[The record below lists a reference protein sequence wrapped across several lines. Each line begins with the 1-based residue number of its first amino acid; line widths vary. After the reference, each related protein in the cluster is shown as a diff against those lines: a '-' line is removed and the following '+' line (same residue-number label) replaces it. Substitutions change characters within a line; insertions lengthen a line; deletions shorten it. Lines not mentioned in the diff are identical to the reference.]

1 MAINVN
7 KVYKSV
13 LSILNKEQRG
23 YLTPAEFNNLARQA
37 QLELVDKLF
46 YQYNK
51 FLNIENVNRT
61 NEGYADLAQKIEE
74 QIDVHF
80 AQSTISSNT
89 LVLGPTGVDDLYKT
103 IGVYRTSKNSDL
115 SGQNILFETEVE
127 KVEKSKAVY
136 LNSSPLTAPSKDFP
150 VYYQNHATIIT
161 IPADANAT
169 EVIRYIKRPANPR
182 FGYTLNANYGIE
194 VYDDLTFVNGGLI
207 NNKTLASTAANYT
220 TSATGATNNT
230 YTTFT
235 TNGSGTGAT
244 LTLTIAGGVP
254 TTLVVGNAGSGYKV
268 GDTITFA
275 NIGGGQQVVYT
286 IKAGDT
292 FDSSTRGSTDFE
304 LHLSQETELIIS
316 ILAYAGFILKDPSIV
331 QSAVQIGQGSEM
343 TKQQQ

>member
-61 NEGYADLAQKIEE
+61 NEGYADLAEKIEE
-74 QIDVHF
+74 QIDVHYK
-80 AQSTISSNT
+80 SSDIT
-89 LVLGPTGVDDLYKT
+89 LTNSIGTLPTDLYKT
-103 IGVYRTSKNSDL
+103 IDATITSGTLKL
-115 SGQNILFETEVE
+115 E
-127 KVEKSKAVY
+127 KVDKKRLAY
-136 LNSSPLTAPSKDFP
+136 LKSSPLTKPSTSFP
-150 VYYQNHATIIT
+150 VYYQRADDIVVEPTLAAGSVVALQYIKK
-161 IPADANAT
+161 PAD
-169 EVIRYIKRPANPR
+169 PR
-182 FGYTLNANYGIE
+182 FGYTLNANYGVE

-207 NNKTLASTAANYT
+207 NNKTLASAAANYT
-220 TSATGATNNT
+220 TSATGATNGT

-235 TNGSGTGAT
+235 TSGSGTGAT

-254 TTLVVGNAGSGYKV
+254 TTLVVGSAGSGYKV
-268 GDTITFA
+268 GDTVTFA
-275 NIGGGQQVVYT
+275 DVGGGQQVVYT

-304 LHLSQETELIIS
+304 LHLSQEIELIIS

>member
-61 NEGYADLAQKIEE
+61 NEGYADLAEKIEE
-74 QIDVHF
+74 QIDVHYK
-80 AQSTISSNT
+80 SSDIT
-89 LVLGPTGVDDLYKT
+89 LTNSVGTLPTDLYKT
-103 IGVYRTSKNSDL
+103 IDATITSGTLKL
-115 SGQNILFETEVE
+115 E
-127 KVEKSKAVY
+127 KVDKKRLAY
-136 LNSSPLTAPSKDFP
+136 LKSSPLTKPSTSFP
-150 VYYQNHATIIT
+150 VYYQRADDIVVEPTLAAGSVVALQYIKK
-161 IPADANAT
+161 PAD
-169 EVIRYIKRPANPR
+169 PR
-182 FGYTLNANYGIE
+182 FGYTLNANYGVE

-220 TSATGATNNT
+220 TSATGATNGT

-235 TNGSGTGAT
+235 TSGSGTGAT

-254 TTLVVGNAGSGYKV
+254 TTLVVGSAGSGYKV
-268 GDTITFA
+268 GDTVTFTGV
-275 NIGGGQQVVYT
+275 GGGQQVVYT

>member
-61 NEGYADLAQKIEE
+61 NEGYADLAEKIEE
-74 QIDVHF
+74 QIDVHYK
-80 AQSTISSNT
+80 SSDIT
-89 LVLGPTGVDDLYKT
+89 LTNSIGTLPADLYKT
-103 IGVYRTSKNSDL
+103 IDATITSGTLKL
-115 SGQNILFETEVE
+115 E
-127 KVEKSKAVY
+127 KVDKKRLAY
-136 LNSSPLTAPSKDFP
+136 LKSSPLTKPSTSFP
-150 VYYQNHATIIT
+150 VYYQRADDIVVEPTLAAGSVVALQYIKK
-161 IPADANAT
+161 PAD
-169 EVIRYIKRPANPR
+169 PR
-182 FGYTLNANYGIE
+182 FGYTLNANYGVE

-220 TSATGATNNT
+220 TSATGATNGT

-235 TNGSGTGAT
+235 TSGSGTGAT

-254 TTLVVGNAGSGYKV
+254 TTLVVGSAGSGYKV
-268 GDTITFA
+268 GDTVTFT
-275 NIGGGQQVVYT
+275 GVGSGQQVVYT

-304 LHLSQETELIIS
+304 LHLSQEIELIIS

>member
-61 NEGYADLAQKIEE
+61 NEGYADLAEKIEE
-74 QIDVHF
+74 QIDVHYK
-80 AQSTISSNT
+80 SSDIT
-89 LVLGPTGVDDLYKT
+89 LTNSIGTLPADLYKT
-103 IGVYRTSKNSDL
+103 IDATITSGTLKL
-115 SGQNILFETEVE
+115 E
-127 KVEKSKAVY
+127 KVDKKRLAY
-136 LNSSPLTAPSKDFP
+136 LKSSPLTKPSTSFP
-150 VYYQNHATIIT
+150 VYYQRADDIVVEPTLAAGSVVALQYIKK
-161 IPADANAT
+161 PAD
-169 EVIRYIKRPANPR
+169 PR
-182 FGYTLNANYGIE
+182 FGYTLNANYGVE

-220 TSATGATNNT
+220 TSATGATNGT

-235 TNGSGTGAT
+235 TSGSGTGAT

-254 TTLVVGNAGSGYKV
+254 TTLVVGSAGSGYKV
-268 GDTITFA
+268 GDTVTFTGV
-275 NIGGGQQVVYT
+275 GGGQQVVYT

-304 LHLSQETELIIS
+304 LHLSQEIELIIS

>member
-61 NEGYADLAQKIEE
+61 NEGYADLAEKIEE
-74 QIDVHF
+74 QIDVHYK
-80 AQSTISSNT
+80 SSDIT
-89 LVLGPTGVDDLYKT
+89 LTNSVGTLPTDLYKT
-103 IGVYRTSKNSDL
+103 IDATITSGTLKL
-115 SGQNILFETEVE
+115 E
-127 KVEKSKAVY
+127 KVDKKRLAY
-136 LNSSPLTAPSKDFP
+136 LKSSPLTKPSTSFP
-150 VYYQNHATIIT
+150 VYYQRADDIVVEPTLAAGSVVALQYIKK
-161 IPADANAT
+161 PAD
-169 EVIRYIKRPANPR
+169 PR

-220 TSATGATNNT
+220 ESGSYTNGT

-235 TNGSGTGAT
+235 TSGSGTGAS
-244 LTLTIAGGVP
+244 LTLTVAGNDP

-275 NIGGGQQVVYT
+275 QSAVGGSADIVYT

-304 LHLSQETELIIS
+304 LHLSQEIELIIS

>member
-61 NEGYADLAQKIEE
+61 NEGYADLAEKIEE
-74 QIDVHF
+74 QIDVHYK
-80 AQSTISSNT
+80 SSDIT
-89 LVLGPTGVDDLYKT
+89 LTNSVGTLPTDLYKT
-103 IGVYRTSKNSDL
+103 IDATITSGTLKL
-115 SGQNILFETEVE
+115 E
-127 KVEKSKAVY
+127 KVDKKRLAY
-136 LNSSPLTAPSKDFP
+136 LKSSPLTKPSTSFP
-150 VYYQNHATIIT
+150 VYYQRADDIVVEPTLAAGSVVALQYIKK
-161 IPADANAT
+161 PAD
-169 EVIRYIKRPANPR
+169 PR
-182 FGYTLNANYGIE
+182 FGYTLNANYGVE

-220 TSATGATNNT
+220 TSATGATNGT

-235 TNGSGTGAT
+235 TSGSGTGAT

-254 TTLVVGNAGSGYKV
+254 TTLVVGSAGSGYKV
-268 GDTITFA
+268 GDTVTFTGV
-275 NIGGGQQVVYT
+275 GGGQQVVYT

-304 LHLSQETELIIS
+304 LHLSQEIELIIS

>member
-61 NEGYADLAQKIEE
+61 NEGYADLAEKIEE
-74 QIDVHF
+74 QIDVHYK
-80 AQSTISSNT
+80 SSDIT
-89 LVLGPTGVDDLYKT
+89 LTNSIGTLPTDLYKT
-103 IGVYRTSKNSDL
+103 IDATITNGTLKL
-115 SGQNILFETEVE
+115 E
-127 KVEKSKAVY
+127 KVDKKRLAY
-136 LNSSPLTAPSKDFP
+136 LKSSPLTKPSTSFP
-150 VYYQNHATIIT
+150 VYYQRADDIVVEPTLAAGTAVALQYIKK
-161 IPADANAT
+161 PAD
-169 EVIRYIKRPANPR
+169 PR

-207 NNKTLASTAANYT
+207 NNKTLASAAANYT
-220 TSATGATNNT
+220 TSATGATNGT

-235 TNGSGTGAT
+235 TSGSGTGAT

-254 TTLVVGNAGSGYKV
+254 TTLVVGSAGSGYKV
-268 GDTITFA
+268 GDTVTFT
-275 NIGGGQQVVYT
+275 GVGSGQQVVYT

-304 LHLSQETELIIS
+304 LHLSQEIELIIS

>member
-74 QIDVHF
+74 QIDIHF

-89 LVLGPTGVDDLYKT
+89 LVIGPGGVNDLYKT

-115 SGQNILFETEVE
+115 NGQNILFETEVE

-220 TSATGATNNT
+220 ESGSYTNGT

-235 TNGSGTGAT
+235 TSGSGTGAS
-244 LTLTIAGGVP
+244 LTLTVAGNDP

-268 GDTITFA
+268 GDTITFSGV
-275 NIGGGQQVVYT
+275 GGSGTIVYT